1 MEKRV
6 SRTLNY
12 PPPPPPPPA
21 SIKRSSKTLVIAL
34 VIVLAIAGV
43 GGAYYL
49 TTLPSNNDNGPSPS
63 TSTSVSPSGSH
74 SPSTTPTTASSA
86 NPTPSPAEQTASG
99 YRLGAWANYTIK
111 NYNATG
117 GVNALYDLGYSVDE
131 VIFKGMDSW
140 LLRTERSLSMM
151 GSTSKTIT
159 TYWLDKSSLQGLH
172 YNIQIYS
179 NGLLISDTGDDYY
192 ENSVNDIPTSIEP
205 NMVIS
210 QESTTVPAG
219 TFNCDKTAV
228 TMIDLGNTYVTTTWG
243 NSNIPVVGMVK
254 QEMTSNG
261 LLISRTELISYG
273 G

>member
-6 SRTLNY
+6 SRTMNY

-21 SIKRSSKTLVIAL
+21 STKRSSKTLVIAL
-34 VIVLAIAGV
+34 VIVLVIAGV

-49 TTLPSNNDNGPSPS
+49 TTLPLNNDNGPSPS
-63 TSTSVSPSGSH
+63 SSH
-74 SPSTTPTTASSA
+74 FPSTTPTTTSSA
-86 NPTPSPAEQTASG
+86 NPTTSPAQQTASG

-117 GVNALYDLGYSVDE
+117 GVTALYDLGYSVDE
-131 VIFKGMDSW
+131 VIFKGIDCW

-151 GSTSKTIT
+151 NSNSETIT
-159 TYWLDKSSLQGLH
+159 TYWLDKSNLQGLH
-172 YNIQIYS
+172 YSIQIYS

-192 ENSVNDIPTSIEP
+192 ENSVNDIPTAINP
-205 NMVIS
+205 DIVIS
-210 QESTTVPAG
+210 QESITVPAG
-219 TFNCDKTAV
+219 TFNCDKTAA

-261 LLISRTELISYG
+261 LLISRTELVSYG

>member
-6 SRTLNY
+6 SRTMNY
-12 PPPPPPPPA
+12 PPPPPPPSAPA
-21 SIKRSSKTLVIAL
+21 KRSSKTFVIAL
-34 VIVLAIAGV
+34 VIVLVIAGV

-63 TSTSVSPSGSH
+63 VTASVSPSGSH
-74 SPSTTPTTASSA
+74 SPSVTPTTS
-86 NPTPSPAEQTASG
+86 PTQLTAPG

-117 GVNALYDLGYSVDE
+117 GVTALYDLGYSVDE
-131 VIFKGMDSW
+131 VIFKGIDCW

-151 GSTSKTIT
+151 NSNSETIT
-159 TYWLDKSSLQGLH
+159 TYWLDKSNLHGLH
-172 YNIQIYS
+172 YSIQIYS

-210 QESTTVPAG
+210 QESITVPAG
-219 TFNCDKTAV
+219 AFNCDKSTV
-228 TMIDLGNTYVTTTWG
+228 TMTDLGNTYITTTWG

-261 LLISRTELISYG
+261 LLISRTELVAYG